1 MLYNNLVEK
10 IMISNKE
17 FILELKKILIE
28 KNMTA
33 LDFSKKTKIPES
45 TLYKILSDPKKDFR
59 VSTLRQILN
68 TIEEMEQRKL
78 KGYTIGIITTR
89 EALDYISKSIK
100 VKEKTIKIREYPA
113 NTIEEEIIQGI
124 GAQKDGVKGIICGPV
139 AANTIEKVVDIPV
152 ISIRFDKELLMKSI
166 KNIANKIW

>member
-1 MLYNNLVEK
+1 MLYKDLLEK
-10 IMISNKE
+10 IMVSNEE

-59 VSTLRQILN
+59 ISTLRQIVN
-68 TIEEMEQRKL
+68 TVKKMEERKL
-78 KGYTIGIITTR
+78 EGHNIGIITTR
-89 EALDYISKSIK
+89 GALDYISKSIK
-100 VKEKTIKIREYPA
+100 VDKKTIKIREYPA

-124 GAQKDGVKGIICGPV
+124 QAQKEGVKGIICGPV
-139 AANTIEKVVDIPV
+139 AATTLEKVVDIPV
-152 ISIRFDKELLMKSI
+152 ISIRFEKKLLLKSI
-166 KNIANKIW
+166 ENIANKI

>member
-1 MLYNNLVEK
+1 MLYKNLTEK
-10 IMISNKE
+10 LLTSNEE

-33 LDFSKKTKIPES
+33 LDFSKKTNIPES

-59 VSTLRQILN
+59 ISTLRQIIK
-68 TIEEMEQRKL
+68 TVREMEESKL
-78 KGYTIGIITTR
+78 KGYNIAIITTR
-89 EALDYISKSIK
+89 EALDNISKAIK
-100 VKEKTIKIREYPA
+100 IKDKTIKIKEYPA

-124 GAQKDGVKGIICGPV
+124 QAQKEGVKGIICGPV

-152 ISIRFDKELLMKSI
+152 ISIRFEKELLIKSI
-166 KNIANKIW
+166 KNIANKI